1 MQPKHPDER
10 SLVDRCIRALCKA
23 SGFADPDRM
32 VQRDLLF
39 LCDRIETKTGVVIS
53 LSTIKRLIN
62 GQFSRLPQIAT
73 LDALAQ
79 TLGYAHWQAF
89 AAATA
94 ADATAATDEE
104 SAGAPRPVRRR
115 GRRLRWLLPACALLC
130 VALGSLAVMRMGRHR
145 IAGVSTAR
153 FSAAK
158 VTGNDLP
165 NTVVFTYDVE
175 GVTADSFFI
184 QQSWDRNRR
193 VRIDKHAHTLTDIY
207 FEPGYHVAKLIANDQ
222 IIKTMDVHIPT
233 DRWVYYAQKAP
244 GANPEYIMASDALRL
259 THADLVRSN
268 VDIQPGNLYV
278 MVNFPTKLEHPSD
291 NFRLRFRVK
300 MDDTNHDPC
309 PYVMG
314 EVFCQRRFMFYKNTL
329 PGCTSLAFAE
339 FGENFLDGKT
349 QDLSALGSDVTTW
362 QDVELTVSD
371 KTVRISLNHRPA
383 FTTTYKE
390 SCGLVTGVG
399 IISNGLC
406 SVDSVEVE

>member
-1 MQPKHPDER
+1 MQPKHPDEG

-32 VQRDLLF
+32 VQRDLVF
-39 LCDRIETKTGVVIS
+39 LCDHIEAKTGVVIS

-79 TLGYAHWQAF
+79 TLGYAHWQGF
-89 AAATA
+89 VAAAA
-94 ADATAATDEE
+94 EE
-104 SAGAPRPVRRR
+104 SAADLPRPAASRSR
-115 GRRLRWLLPACALLC
+115 GTRRLRWLLPAAALLC
-130 VALGSLAVMRMGRHR
+130 VALASLAVMRMGRHR
-145 IAGVSTAR
+145 IAGASTAR

-222 IIKTMDVHIPT
+222 IIKTVDVHIPT
-233 DRWVYYAQKAP
+233 DRWVYYAQKAL
-244 GANPEYIMASDALRL
+244 GANPEYITASDALRL

-278 MVNFPTKLEHPSD
+278 MVNFPTKLEHPSN
-291 NFRLRFRVK
+291 NFRLRFRVRV
-300 MDDTNHDPC
+300 DDTNHDPC
-309 PYVMG
+309 PFVEG
-314 EVFCQRRFMFYKNTL
+314 EVFCQRYFMYYKNTL
-329 PGCTSLAFAE
+329 PGCTSEAVAQ
-339 FGENFLDGKT
+339 FGENVLNGKT
-349 QDLSALGSDVTTW
+349 YDLSALGSDVRTW
-362 QDVELTVSD
+362 QDVEVIVRN

-383 FTTTYKE
+383 FAATYKE

-406 SVDSVEVE
+406 SVDSVVVE